1 MLKYKL
7 SFVKVL
13 TLMLPRFLA
22 KNKECLVR
30 ASFSLFSFSF
40 LFLFSFSFRY
50 HRYHRRPSRRGAPA
64 LGSPQTLAAAVD
76 ARALE
81 RVVKRAP
88 ERSAAQPLASRALKR
103 SALLCFALLSFA
115 LLCSAMLSFVT
126 FLC

>member
-40 LFLFSFSFRY
+40 LFLFSFSFR
-50 HRYHRRPSRRGAPA
+50 HHRRPSRRGAPA